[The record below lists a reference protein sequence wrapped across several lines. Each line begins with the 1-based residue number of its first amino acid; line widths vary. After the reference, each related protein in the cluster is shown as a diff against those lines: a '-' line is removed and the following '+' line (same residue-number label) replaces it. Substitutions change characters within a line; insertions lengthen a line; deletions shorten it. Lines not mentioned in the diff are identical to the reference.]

1 MTLDQEQP
9 PALERRSRDPERTKE
24 EILVVATQEFAE
36 RGFAG
41 ARVDEIASQTRTTKR
56 MIYYYYGSKERLYLA
71 ALERA
76 YEDIRVTEASVDV
89 EHLDPVTA
97 VRTLAQLTFDRHEAN
112 PDFSRL
118 ISQENVQRAQFVSA
132 ASGFP
137 GLDRPIVKMLDHA
150 LERVVE
156 HLDDRTI
163 QTGEP
168 TRRRDE
174 LGALNVFLADQTAE
188 VRIGL
193 VTVEGQLRERAHGG
207 DRIEMLDVD
216 ARFGDPDVLVRA
228 LERRQIKTL
237 FGAVVVIDHPL
248 GGARLARDLVYACSR
263 ETTLGELLGRD
274 DEDLLFRA
282 FGIARTTLECGWLF
296 LV

>member
-1 MTLDQEQP
+1 MVVEHEEQP
-9 PALERRSRDPERTKE
+9 PLERRSRDPERTKE

-150 LERVVE
+150 LERGREQGVFVRDIDALDLHMLISSFCFFRINNRYTFAASFGRNLVE
-156 HLDDRTI
+156 
-163 QTGEP
+163 P
-168 TRRRDE
+168 
-174 LGALNVFLADQTAE
+174 
-188 VRIGL
+188 
-193 VTVEGQLRERAHGG
+193 
-207 DRIEMLDVD
+207 
-216 ARFGDPDVLVRA
+216 
-228 LERRQIKTL
+228 ERRTRYREMI
-237 FGAVVVIDHPL
+237 GDVVVDYLTTP
-248 GGARLARDLVYACSR
+248 GAN
-263 ETTLGELLGRD
+263 
-274 DEDLLFRA
+274 
-282 FGIARTTLECGWLF
+282 
-296 LV
+296 